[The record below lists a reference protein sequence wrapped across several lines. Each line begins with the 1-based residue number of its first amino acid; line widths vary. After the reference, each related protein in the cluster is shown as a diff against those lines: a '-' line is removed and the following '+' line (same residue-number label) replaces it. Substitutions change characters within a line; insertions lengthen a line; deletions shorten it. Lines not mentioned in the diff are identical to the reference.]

1 MDIGG
6 AKEVDTETVGL
17 EYFNARILKPF
28 EQGPPNK
35 K

>member
-1 MDIGG
+1 MDVGG
-6 AKEVDTETVGL
+6 PKEADTEAVGL
-17 EYFNARILKPF
+17 EYFNAGILKPF